1 MSLGALLLKKPD
13 VIFGYTALAGIAS
26 IWLGARFR
34 APVLLDVPDLWPDV
48 LTETKMIEK
57 GPVYW
62 SAMAM
67 CLFIYRNIDVFSVW
81 HPGFKDVLVQRGASE
96 ERINT
101 IENWIDPDLYG
112 PVPYNNDLAKQYGLE
127 GKFNIIFAGNLGIGQ
142 GLDTVIEAAQ
152 LLSSHDEIQMVI
164 IGNGSCFSHLQ
175 RYAKQLGC
183 NNVRFLG
190 QHPVERMA
198 SFFALGDA
206 LLVHLKDERTFEM
219 TVPAKTHSYMAC
231 GKPIIMGVKGEAARL
246 INSSGCGIVCPP
258 ENPQALADTVIQ
270 LKHMNASER
279 ERMGQAGLGLFES
292 RFTKSVL
299 LSKLENLIFDT
310 ASIPIG

>member
-1 MSLGALLLKKPD
+1 
-13 VIFGYTALAGIAS
+13 
-26 IWLGARFR
+26 
-34 APVLLDVPDLWPDV
+34 
-48 LTETKMIEK
+48 
-57 GPVYW
+57 
-62 SAMAM
+62 
-67 CLFIYRNIDVFSVW
+67 
-81 HPGFKDVLVQRGASE
+81 
-96 ERINT
+96 
-101 IENWIDPDLYG
+101 
-112 PVPYNNDLAKQYGLE
+112 
-127 GKFNIIFAGNLGIGQ
+127 
-142 GLDTVIEAAQ
+142 
-152 LLSSHDEIQMVI
+152 
-164 IGNGSCFSHLQ
+164 
-175 RYAKQLGC
+175 
-183 NNVRFLG
+183 
-190 QHPVERMA
+190 MA